1 MSEEG
6 PSHLRSGGLQYLCDK
21 VSGQNL
27 HLSPRQDQELRGP
40 DLGMLGAE
48 LYGPVSFTE
57 AYESEG
63 LVSCVI
69 SFKVLLFDGWCQYNI
84 N

>member
-6 PSHLRSGGLQYLCDK
+6 PNHLRSGGLQYLCDK
-21 VSGQNL
+21 VSGRNL
-27 HLSPRQDQELRGP
+27 HLSQSQDQESRGP
-40 DLGMLGAE
+40 DLGVLGAE

-57 AYESEG
+57 G
-63 LVSCVI
+63 LVSFVI
-69 SFKVLLFDGWCQYNI
+69 SFKVLLFDGWCQYDI